1 MEKPSQNL
9 DEIEKKIKTVEEMLK
24 NLKKDLKKIKKY
36 SCCHSS
42 QELSYSNLK
51 KYMTH
56 SKKIV

>member
-1 MEKPSQNL
+1 MEKPSQNR
-9 DEIEKKIKTVEEMLK
+9 DEIEKKLKQAQEMLK
-24 NLKKDLKKIKKY
+24 DLKKDLKKIKKY

-42 QELSYSNLK
+42 QELSYYNLK